1 MSVQAGS
8 NVSMEPVLLAM
19 LIFQIKHFL
28 CDFALQTTNQVRNK
42 GRYLH
47 MGGITHAGLH
57 TIGSIPALLVL
68 VLSRAPALIAG
79 LLLAEFLIHY
89 HTDWAKAQMDRA
101 LRLNDTTSLYWT
113 IFGSDQLIHQLTY
126 IGMIYAALRFA

>member
-1 MSVQAGS
+1 
-8 NVSMEPVLLAM
+8 MESVLLAL

-28 CDFALQTTNQVRNK
+28 SDFVLQTSNQVLNK

-57 TIGSIPALLVL
+57 MLGSVPALLVL
-68 VLSRAPALIAG
+68 TRVPFVVMA
-79 LLLAEFLIHY
+79 LLLGEFLIHY
-89 HTDWAKAQMDRA
+89 HTDWSKAQIDRA
-101 LRLNDTTSLYWT
+101 LRLNDTNTLYWT

-126 IGMIYAALRFA
+126 LGMCYAALRFG

>member
-1 MSVQAGS
+1 
-8 NVSMEPVLLAM
+8 MEPVLLAL

-28 CDFALQTTNQVRNK
+28 CDFVLQTTNQILNK

-57 TIGSIPALLVL
+57 MLGSLPALLVL
-68 VLSRAPALIAG
+68 TQAAPLIVA
-79 LLLAEFLIHY
+79 LLLAELLIHY
-89 HTDWAKAQMDRA
+89 HTDWAKAQVDRA
-101 LRLNDTTSLYWT
+101 LRLNDTSRLYWT

-126 IGMIYAALRFA
+126 LGMVYAALRFA

>member
-1 MSVQAGS
+1 
-8 NVSMEPVLLAM
+8 MEPVLLAM

-28 CDFALQTTNQVRNK
+28 CDFVLQTTNQVLNK

-57 TIGSIPALLVL
+57 MLGSIPALLILTRSPQLIGVL
-68 VLSRAPALIAG
+68 I
-79 LLLAEFLIHY
+79 LAEFLIHY
-89 HTDWAKAQMDRA
+89 HTDWAKAQVDRA

-113 IFGSDQLIHQLTY
+113 IFGSDQLAHQLTY
-126 IGMIYAALRFA
+126 LGMTYAALRFA

>member
-1 MSVQAGS
+1 
-8 NVSMEPVLLAM
+8 MEPVLLAL

-28 CDFALQTTNQVRNK
+28 SDFVLQTSNQVLNK

-57 TIGSIPALLVL
+57 MLGSIPALLVL
-68 VLSRAPALIAG
+68 TQAPVVVAALVLG
-79 LLLAEFLIHY
+79 EFLIHY
-89 HTDWAKAQMDRA
+89 HTDWSKAQIDRA
-101 LRLNDTTSLYWT
+101 LRLNDTNTLYWT

-126 IGMIYAALRFA
+126 LGMCYAALRFG

>member
-1 MSVQAGS
+1 M
-8 NVSMEPVLLAM
+8 SMELVLLAM

-28 CDFALQTTNQVRNK
+28 CDFVLQTTNQVLNK

-57 TIGSIPALLVL
+57 MLGSLPALLVL
-68 VLSRAPALIAG
+68 THAAPLIAM
-79 LLLAEFLIHY
+79 LLLAELLIHY
-89 HTDWAKAQMDRA
+89 HTDWAKAQVDRA
-101 LRLNDTTSLYWT
+101 LRLNDTNSLYWT

-126 IGMIYAALRFA
+126 LGMLYATLRFA

>member
-1 MSVQAGS
+1 
-8 NVSMEPVLLAM
+8 MEPVLLAM

-28 CDFALQTTNQVRNK
+28 CDFALQTANQVRNK

-57 TIGSIPALLVL
+57 VLGSIPALLI
-68 VLSRAPALIAG
+68 LSHAPALIGA
-79 LLLAEFLIHY
+79 LLVAEFLIHY
-89 HTDWAKAQMDRA
+89 HTDWAKAQVDRA
-101 LRLNDTTSLYWT
+101 LRLNDTNSLYWT

-126 IGMIYAALRFA
+126 IGMIYATLRFA

>member
-1 MSVQAGS
+1 
-8 NVSMEPVLLAM
+8 MEPVLLAM

-28 CDFALQTTNQVRNK
+28 CDFVLQTSHQVLNK

-57 TIGSIPALLVL
+57 MLGSLPALLVL
-68 VLSRAPALIAG
+68 TRSPALIAP
-79 LLLAEFLIHY
+79 LLVAEWLIHY
-89 HTDWAKAQMDRA
+89 HTDWAKVQIDRA
-101 LRLNDTTSLYWT
+101 LRLNDTNQLYWT

-126 IGMIYAALRFA
+126 VGMTYTALHFA